1 MSDGRIRQ
9 EVRERYAE
17 RATAE
22 CSCCGPAQSEK
33 SVSKAIGYS
42 DEQLSAAPVG
52 ANLGLGCGNPTALA
66 SLKAGETVL
75 DLGAGAG
82 LDCFLAGRAVG
93 PTGRAIGVDMTP
105 EMIDRARENAQRD
118 GIENVEFRLGEI
130 EHLPVADESVDVV
143 ISNCVI
149 NLSPDKP
156 QVFREACRVLKPGG
170 RLFISDIVLDTPLP
184 AEIRNSIEAYVE
196 CIAGASMR
204 ADYLDAITSAGF
216 DDVEVLAD
224 TSADAAFE
232 GSEAP
237 TRKAKTMIDGEADD
251 PSALGLDDTRMMQL
265 TGTVSSI
272 TVKASKTH

>member
-17 RATAE
+17 RATAK